1 MEGVLDP
8 LSRQILNQR
17 SRLDPSTSVR
27 VDARRALTGG
37 LGGGGGGCDQDTRG
51 PQTSSMLRA
60 RGALASGSQINGS
73 GSMNRANRYSQIQT
87 VRIELNG

>member
-37 LGGGGGGCDQDTRG
+37 LGGGGGVETRTRG
-51 PQTSSMLRA
+51 AHRP
-60 RGALASGSQINGS
+60 
-73 GSMNRANRYSQIQT
+73 
-87 VRIELNG
+87 VVC

>member
-37 LGGGGGGCDQDTRG
+37 LGGGGGVETRTRG
-51 PQTSSMLRA
+51 APRPVVCGG
-60 RGALASGSQINGS
+60 RG
-73 GSMNRANRYSQIQT
+73 
-87 VRIELNG
+87 VH

>member
-37 LGGGGGGCDQDTRG
+37 LGGGGGVETLTRG
-51 PQTSSMLRA
+51 AHRP
-60 RGALASGSQINGS
+60 
-73 GSMNRANRYSQIQT
+73 
-87 VRIELNG
+87 VVC